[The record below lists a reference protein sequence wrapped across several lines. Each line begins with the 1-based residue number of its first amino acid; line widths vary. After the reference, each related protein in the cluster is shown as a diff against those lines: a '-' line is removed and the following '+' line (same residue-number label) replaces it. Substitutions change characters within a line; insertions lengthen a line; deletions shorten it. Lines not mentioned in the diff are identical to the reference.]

1 MTTDTSAQLIDTGV
15 HTVRERILSIDIFR
29 GLTMMVMI
37 FVNELSDVHGLPWWT
52 YHMPAK
58 VNAMTYVDMVFPCFL
73 FIVGMSLP
81 LSVKQRLKRKQ
92 SLASL
97 WLHVLLRSIALI
109 VLGLILANAD
119 KGDRSR
125 MGIST
130 NVWALVALLGAFLL
144 WGTYGVVNRKL
155 LLSLRIS
162 GAVLIAAMFLIFRRL
177 APDDGVAWIDTSY
190 PEILGLIGFTYIAV
204 CLLFIPT
211 RRWIW
216 APAVWFAA
224 LVAFNALCSAQLI
237 EFPSYLP
244 LYVWPF
250 GNGAMPSIV
259 MAGVVTSAI
268 FLGDH
273 PWKSQAK
280 RMQLAVS
287 FALVT
292 LLLGR
297 FLTPLGISKIRATP
311 TWCLY
316 SVAAGTLLFTALYW
330 ICDVKGRVRW
340 ASFVRPAG
348 SNTLLTYLLPD
359 IYYFLAP
366 LLGVAFFLGHWSA
379 GLPGVLR
386 SVVFTILIL
395 ALAWLLT
402 RWKLRMQI

>member
-1 MTTDTSAQLIDTGV
+1 MTTSTSVQTVDTSAHTG
-15 HTVRERILSIDIFR
+15 RERILSIDILR

-37 FVNELSDVHGLPWWT
+37 FVNELSEVHGLPWWT
-52 YHMPAK
+52 YHMPAR

-92 SLASL
+92 SLGSL
-97 WLHVLLRSIALI
+97 WLHVALRAIALI
-109 VLGLILANAD
+109 ILGLILANAD

-125 MGIST
+125 MGMST

-144 WGTYGVVNRKL
+144 WGTYGVTSRKI

-162 GAVLIAAMFLIFRRL
+162 GAVLIVAMFLIFRRL
-177 APDDGVAWIDTSY
+177 TPDGHLAWIDASY
-190 PEILGLIGFTYIAV
+190 PEILGLIGFTHMAV

-211 RRWIW
+211 RRWTW
-216 APAVWFAA
+216 APTAWFGI
-224 LVAFNALCSAQLI
+224 LVVFNAFCAAKWI
-237 EFPSYLP
+237 EFPASIP

-259 MAGVVTSAI
+259 MAGVVTSSI
-268 FLGDH
+268 FLSDH
-273 PWKSQAK
+273 RWKSPAK
-280 RMQLAVS
+280 RVQLAIT
-287 FALVT
+287 FAVVA

-297 FLTPLGISKIRATP
+297 LLTPLGISKIRATP

-316 SVAAGTLLFTALYW
+316 SIAASILLFAALYW
-330 ICDVKGRVRW
+330 ICDVKGHIRW

-366 LLGVAFFLGHWSA
+366 LLGVAYFLGHWNA
-379 GLPGVLR
+379 GLPGVLK
-386 SVVFTILIL
+386 SVVFTLLIL